1 MTRTIAPIATLLL
14 SAAVLLLGNGLQ
26 GTLIPI
32 RAQMEN
38 YSTFE
43 IGILGSCYFLG
54 FALGCAFGPRTV
66 RRVGHIRAFTAMAAL
81 ASTVALAHALITVPL
96 VWAPLRAITG
106 FCFAVLYIVI
116 ESWLNERA
124 TNENRGRI
132 LSLYTIINLTVITL
146 GQMMVTLHDP
156 ATFPLFS
163 VASILVS
170 LAAVPLALTAAPAP
184 EAIPLAR
191 IRLLHLYRISPVGFI
206 GCFAVGLANGSFWS
220 LAPVYTQGAGMSVAG
235 TALFMSV
242 TVIGGAVGQ
251 WPLGRLSDRIDRR
264 RVIVASCLLASAL
277 GVALVLAGGLGRP
290 VLLPLAFAFGL
301 LALPLYALSVA
312 HTNDYVAPGEF
323 VEASSGLLMIYA
335 AGAVAGPML
344 ASAAMGLADHAA
356 LFGFIALVHF
366 AMSLFALYRMRRRIA
381 VAATDKSDFVAVPGN
396 APTVY
401 VLHPSVEEEER
412 AKAETEVAT
421 PGAASS
427 DSQRP

>member
-32 RAQMEN
+32 RAQLES

-43 IGILGSCYFLG
+43 IGILGSSYFLG
-54 FALGCAFGPRTV
+54 FALGCGLGPRTV

-81 ASTVALAHALITVPL
+81 ASTVALAHALVTTPM
-96 VWAPLRAITG
+96 VWVPLRAITG

-156 ATFPLFS
+156 ESFPLFS

-170 LAAVPLALTAAPAP
+170 LAAVPLALTASPAP

-191 IRLLHLYRISPVGFI
+191 IRLRHLYRISPVGFI
-206 GCFAVGLANGSFWS
+206 GCLAVGLANGSFWS
-220 LAPVYTQGAGMSVAG
+220 LAPVYTQDAGMTIAG

-242 TVIGGAVGQ
+242 AVIGGAVGQ
-251 WPLGRLSDRIDRR
+251 WPLGRISDRMDRR
-264 RVIVASCLLASAL
+264 RVIVASCLLSAAL
-277 GVALVLAGGLGRP
+277 GIALVLAGGLGRP
-290 VLLPLAFAFGL
+290 VLLTLVFGFGFM
-301 LALPLYALSVA
+301 ALPLYSLSVA

-344 ASAAMGLADHAA
+344 ASLVMGLTGQSA
-356 LFGFIALVHF
+356 LFGFIAAVHLL
-366 AMSLFALYRMRRRIA
+366 MCLFALYRMRRRGS
-381 VAATDKSDFVAVPGN
+381 VSATDKPDFIAVPGN
-396 APTVY
+396 APTAY
-401 VLHPSVEEEER
+401 VLHPAVEEEER
-412 AKAETEVAT
+412 AEAETAVAV
-421 PGAASS
+421 PGGSPPS
-427 DSQRP
+427 